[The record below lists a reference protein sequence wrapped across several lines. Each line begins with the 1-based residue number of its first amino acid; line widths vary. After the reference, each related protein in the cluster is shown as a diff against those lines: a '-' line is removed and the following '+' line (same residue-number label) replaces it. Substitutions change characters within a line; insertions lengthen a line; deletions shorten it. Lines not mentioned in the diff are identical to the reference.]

1 MTARTGMTDLI
12 ASLRGMTN
20 AGTAD
25 YTIGST
31 AYWSDDQLQDKLDA
45 HRLDFYSEELPCITA
60 IEGGLVVYKT
70 FRSPYRNLESGTVNF
85 LLVDFQG
92 TPAGT
97 ADYTADYFAGVV
109 TFTAD
114 QAAKQWWLTGRSY
127 DVYAAAADIWRMK
140 AAHASE
146 TSFDFSTDNHSI
158 KGSNVPMQCL
168 KMADYYEQQSLVSSL
183 KVTGGY
189 SVLMERSDT

>member
-25 YTIGST
+25 YSVGTT
-31 AYWSDDQLQDKLDA
+31 AYWSDDQLQAKLDA
-45 HRLDFYSEELPCITA
+45 HRLDFYSAELTHITA
-60 IEGGLVVYKT
+60 MEGGAVVYKT
-70 FRSPYRNLESGTVNF
+70 YRAPYRNLEGGTVNF

-97 ADYTADYFAGVV
+97 ADYTADYTTGTV

-127 DVYAAAADIWRMK
+127 DIYAAAADVWRMK

-146 TSFDFSTDNHSI
+146 TSYDFSTDNHSI
-158 KGSNVPMQCL
+158 KGSNIPMQCL
-168 KMADYYEQQSLVSSL
+168 KMADYYEKQSMMSSL
-183 KVTGGY
+183 KVTGGH
-189 SVLMERSDT
+189 SVIMERSDT

>member
-12 ASLRGMTN
+12 TTLRGMTN

-31 AYWSDDQLQDKLDA
+31 AYWSDDQLQARLDA
-45 HRLDFYSEELPCITA
+45 HRMDFYVAELYQITA
-60 IEGGLVVYKT
+60 IESAVVVYKT
-70 FRSPYRNLESGTVNF
+70 YRAPYRNLEGGTVNF

-97 ADYTADYFAGVV
+97 ADYTADYVAGIVA
-109 TFTAD
+109 FDAD
-114 QAAKQWWLTGRSY
+114 QAGKSWYLTGRSY
-127 DVYAAAADIWRMK
+127 DIYAAAADVWRMK

-146 TSFDFSTDNHSI
+146 TSFDFSTDNHSV

>member
-1 MTARTGMTDLI
+1 MTARDGMTDLI

-31 AYWSDDQLQDKLDA
+31 AYWSDDQLQAKLDA
-45 HRLDFYSEELPCITA
+45 HRMDFYVAELYQITA
-60 IEGGLVVYKT
+60 IESAVVVYKT
-70 FRSPYRNLESGTVNF
+70 YRAPYRNLEGGTVNF

-97 ADYTADYFAGVV
+97 ADYTADYVAGIVA
-109 TFTAD
+109 FDAD
-114 QAAKQWWLTGRSY
+114 QAGKSWYLTGRSY
-127 DVYAAAADIWRMK
+127 DIYAAAADVWRMK

-146 TSFDFSTDNHSI
+146 TSFDFSTDNHSV
-158 KGSNVPMQCL
+158 KGSNVPAQCL
-168 KMADYYEQQSLVSSL
+168 KMADYYEKQSMMSSL
-183 KVTGGY
+183 AING
-189 SVLMERSDT
+189 SNSILFERSDT

>member
-12 ASLRGMTN
+12 TTLRGMTN

-31 AYWSDDQLQDKLDA
+31 AYWSDDQLQAKLDA
-45 HRLDFYSEELPCITA
+45 HRMDFYVAELYQITA
-60 IEGGLVVYKT
+60 IESAVVVYKT
-70 FRSPYRNLESGTVNF
+70 YRAPYRNLEGGTVNF

-97 ADYTADYFAGVV
+97 ADYTADYVAGIVA
-109 TFTAD
+109 FDAD
-114 QAAKQWWLTGRSY
+114 QAGKSWYLTGRSY
-127 DVYAAAADIWRMK
+127 DIYAAAADVWRMK

-146 TSFDFSTDNHSI
+146 TSYDFSTDNHSI

-168 KMADYYEQQSLVSSL
+168 KMADYYEKQSMMSSL